1 MTGAI
6 AGLLVNVIIIALLV
20 VTIAYC
26 WVLNRRIKI
35 LQDSKGEL
43 AQLLKH
49 FDESTQRA
57 SESIIALQAA
67 SKKIGETIQ
76 SRVEK
81 ANFLLDDL
89 SFMIEKATKV
99 FQQMEAGF
107 AVSRAKSR
115 VVPEAPPAPPS
126 RVEATELQEEYV
138 APAPKAAPKKQV
150 AEPAPAR
157 TAPSSSRETT
167 LAALQAV
174 IERAKRRSFEDVDD
188 EVETAPPAPSKGRTK
203 SEQELLE
210 MIRAGFKG

>member
-6 AGLLVNVIIIALLV
+6 ANLLVNVIIITLLV

-57 SESIIALQAA
+57 SESIIALQSA

-76 SRVEK
+76 ARVEK

-89 SFMIEKATKV
+89 SFMIEKAAKV
-99 FQQMEAGF
+99 SQQMEAGF

-115 VVPEAPPAPPS
+115 VITEPAAQVRADVQEREEVFIADTPPPKKVQAPEPS
-126 RVEATELQEEYV
+126 RAPV
-138 APAPKAAPKKQV
+138 AG
-150 AEPAPAR
+150 
-157 TAPSSSRETT
+157 SSRETT

-174 IERAKRRSFEDVDD
+174 IERAKRRSFEDNDD
-188 EVETAPPAPSKGRTK
+188 EQDMPPQPSARGRTK

-210 MIRAGFKG
+210 MIRSGFKG